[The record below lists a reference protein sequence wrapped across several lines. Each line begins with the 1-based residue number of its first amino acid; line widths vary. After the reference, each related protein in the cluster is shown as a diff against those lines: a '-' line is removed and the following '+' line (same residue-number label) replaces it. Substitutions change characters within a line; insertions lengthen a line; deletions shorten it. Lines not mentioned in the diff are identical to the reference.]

1 MKKANHSKLAVVASL
16 AIVPL
21 VLSACAASPDTSNG
35 GGSQTLTVDNSF
47 VLKTLDPGFVYEQ
60 TGATIVHVLYD
71 TLVTFDGSDV
81 SEVKPS
87 LAESFEA
94 SDDAKEFTFT
104 LRDDVTFADGS
115 ALDSEDVVFS
125 LNRLKNLKGSASQ
138 IVSGM
143 SFSASDEDTV
153 VVTSDVTN
161 PDVPTILA
169 QPSTGILNSEVAAE
183 NGATDA
189 EDAAT
194 ADSIGTYLDT
204 NSLGSGPYTISSYDP
219 SSKVVLTANPDYWG
233 EAPGYDRVVLQNVD
247 VQNQKL
253 TIAKSSGDEV
263 ALDLSGA
270 LSADLPDTVQISGV
284 PDTSYFLSLNQD
296 PAVSELT
303 SNRAFVNAL
312 RASIDNAGIA
322 KLFGPDA
329 TAASGVVPPAFS
341 GALDP
346 SDAPKQD
353 IEAAKKLLADAGI
366 SNPSA
371 SLVYPAIT
379 YRGVDL
385 GTIVTKVQADAKE
398 AGIAIEL
405 TPQPINVFLDGQA
418 AGQNEIGFSPNSL
431 NYPVAASLVNNMA
444 PGASTSLRNG
454 WTLERAD
461 ASAIDASEAVI
472 AATTPEERV
481 SAMQEWQRVMNEVS
495 PFIPMANNSGIVVA
509 TENLDGAVYSPA
521 GWTIDLADISSK

>member
-1 MKKANHSKLAVVASL
+1 MRKATHSRLAVLASL
-16 AIVPL
+16 AIAPL
-21 VLSACAASPDTSNG
+21 ILTACAANPETSSG

-81 SEVKPS
+81 SDVMPS
-87 LAESFEA
+87 LATSFEA

-115 ALDSEDVVFS
+115 ELDSDDVVFS

-138 IVSGM
+138 IVSSL
-143 SFSASDEDTV
+143 SFSATDDYTV
-153 VVTSDVTN
+153 VVTSDVPN

-169 QPSTGILNSEVAAE
+169 QPATGILNSDAAVE
-183 NGATDA
+183 NGASDA

-204 NSLGSGPYTISSYDP
+204 TSLGSGPYVISSYDP

-233 EAPGYDRVVLQNVD
+233 DAPGYDRVVLQNVD

-270 LSADLPDTVQISGV
+270 LSADLPENVQISGV

-312 RASIDNAGIA
+312 RAAIDNEGVAA
-322 KLFGPDA
+322 LFGPDA
-329 TAASGVVPPAFS
+329 TAATGVVPPAFA
-341 GALDP
+341 GALDE
-346 SDAPKQD
+346 SEAPKQD
-353 IEAAKKLLADAGI
+353 IDEAKKLLADAGI
-366 SNPSA
+366 SNPSV

-398 AGIAIEL
+398 AGISIEL

-461 ASAIDASEAVI
+461 VSAIDASEAVI
-472 AATTPEERV
+472 AATSPEERV
-481 SAMQEWQRVMNEVS
+481 SAMQEWQRVMNQVS
-495 PFIPMANNSGIVVA
+495 PYIPMANNSGIVVA
-509 TENLDGAVYSPA
+509 TENLANAVYSPA

>member
-1 MKKANHSKLAVVASL
+1 MKKSTHSKFAVVAGL
-16 AIVPL
+16 AIAPL
-21 VLSACAASPDTSNG
+21 ILAGCATGADSSNG
-35 GGSQTLTVDNSF
+35 SASQTLTVDNSF

-81 SEVKPS
+81 SDVRPS
-87 LAESFEA
+87 LASSFEA

-104 LRDDVTFADGS
+104 LRDDVTFADGTE
-115 ALDSEDVVFS
+115 LNSEDVVFS

-138 IVSGM
+138 IVSSM
-143 SFSASDEDTV
+143 SFSATDDHTV
-153 VVTSDVTN
+153 VVTSDVAN

-169 QPSTGILNSEVAAE
+169 QPATGILNSEAAEE

-194 ADSIGTYLDT
+194 TDSIGTYLDT
-204 NSLGSGPYTISSYDP
+204 TSLGSGPYTVSSYDP
-219 SSKVVLTANPDYWG
+219 SSKVVLVANPDYWG
-233 EAPGYDRVVLQNVD
+233 KAPGYDRVVLQNVD

-270 LSADLPDTVQISGV
+270 LSADLPEKVQISGV

-296 PAVSELT
+296 PAVSKLT
-303 SNRAFVNAL
+303 SSRAFVNAL
-312 RASIDNAGIA
+312 RAAIDNEGVAA
-322 KLFGPDA
+322 LFGPDA
-329 TAASGVVPPAFS
+329 TAASGVVPPAFV
-341 GALDP
+341 GALEP
-346 SDAPKQD
+346 SEAPKQD
-353 IEAAKKLLADAGI
+353 IDAAKKLLADAGI
-366 SNPSA
+366 LNPSV

-385 GTIVTKVQADAKE
+385 GTIVTKVQVDAKE
-398 AGIAIEL
+398 AGIEIEL

-418 AGQNEIGFSPNSL
+418 AGKNEIGFSPNSL

-454 WTLERAD
+454 WTVERAD
-461 ASAIDASEAVI
+461 ASAIEASEAVI
-472 AATTPEERV
+472 AATSPEARV
-481 SAMQEWQRVMNEVS
+481 AAMQEWQRVMNEVS
-495 PFIPMANNSGIVVA
+495 PFIPLANNSGIVVA
-509 TENLDGAVYSPA
+509 TENLADAVYSPA
-521 GWTIDLADISSK
+521 GWTIDLADIRSK